1 MVISKANLS
10 PRSSIITKPLWQAW
24 WTLLMFGFMYL
35 PIAVLAFYSFN
46 ESALSAQWTGFSFKW
61 YYRFFHD
68 ERILESLSDSLKVA
82 LGSVTIA
89 AFFGTLM
96 AVGLARYR
104 FWGRG
109 VYQNAV
115 YLPLIIPDISIAVAT
130 LVFLAAMTVP
140 LSLGTII
147 ASHVVFCLAYV
158 SLAVS
163 TRINSL
169 DSHLEEAAQDLG
181 ATPFESFRLVLLPQ
195 LYPAIISGCLLA
207 FVCSMDDFLIASF
220 TAGGGINTLPME
232 IYSRIRTNLTPDLN
246 ALSVVLILA
255 SGLVVLL
262 AEFIRRRSEAK
273 RSRV

>member
-1 MVISKANLS
+1 
-10 PRSSIITKPLWQAW
+10 
-24 WTLLMFGFMYL
+24 MFGFMYL

-181 ATPFESFRLVLLPQ
+181 ATPFESFCLVLLPQ

-246 ALSVVLILA
+246 ALSVVLIMA

-262 AEFIRRRSEAK
+262 AEFIRRQSQAK

>member
-1 MVISKANLS
+1 
-10 PRSSIITKPLWQAW
+10 
-24 WTLLMFGFMYL
+24 MFGFMYL

-89 AFFGTLM
+89 ALFGTLM
-96 AVGLARYR
+96 AGGLARYR
-104 FWGRG
+104 FWGRD
-109 VYQNAV
+109 VYQNTV

-130 LVFLAAMTVP
+130 LVFLAAITLP
-140 LSLGTII
+140 LSLATII

-195 LYPAIISGCLLA
+195 LHPAIISGCLLA

-246 ALSVVLILA
+246 ALSVVLIAA

-262 AEFIRRRSEAK
+262 AEFIRRQSQAK
-273 RSRV
+273 RSRSLV